1 VFHRIFPPGGE
12 RALWLTDYDELF
24 SYPAAILTPARWWA
38 SGWKAILQERLYA
51 LGQNLQTALV
61 VQGEIF
67 LTPLVIWGLW
77 HWRKDVSVGVGLAGW
92 TMTLLVM
99 SVLFPFAGWRGG
111 FFHSGAAI
119 QPLFWAVAPAGLEQF
134 IRWGERVRHWDI
146 RQAGAFFRAG
156 IIGIA
161 VLLSLLAVQKR
172 VIGSSLREPL
182 WDQPAMNYLRV
193 ESALR
198 DYGAAVGDRVL
209 VNNPPGYYLASGR
222 TALVVPNGSEQT
234 LLGVAR
240 RYGVRF
246 LLLEHDHPRGLERL
260 YRAPDTQAGLKY
272 LFEVNGV
279 RVFEFV
285 R

>member
-1 VFHRIFPPGGE
+1 
-12 RALWLTDYDELF
+12 
-24 SYPAAILTPARWWA
+24 
-38 SGWKAILQERLYA
+38 
-51 LGQNLQTALV
+51 
-61 VQGEIF
+61 
-67 LTPLVIWGLW
+67 
-77 HWRKDVSVGVGLAGW
+77 
-92 TMTLLVM
+92 
-99 SVLFPFAGWRGG
+99 
-111 FFHSGAAI
+111 
-119 QPLFWAVAPAGLEQF
+119 
-134 IRWGERVRHWDI
+134 
-146 RQAGAFFRAG
+146 
-156 IIGIA
+156 
-161 VLLSLLAVQKR
+161 
-172 VIGSSLREPL
+172 
-182 WDQPAMNYLRV
+182 
-193 ESALR
+193 
-198 DYGAAVGDRVL
+198 